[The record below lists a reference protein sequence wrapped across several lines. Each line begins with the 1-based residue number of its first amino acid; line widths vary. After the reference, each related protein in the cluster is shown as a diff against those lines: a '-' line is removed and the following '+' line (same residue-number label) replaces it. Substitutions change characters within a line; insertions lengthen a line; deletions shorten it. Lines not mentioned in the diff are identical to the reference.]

1 MFRALLGFVR
11 GRSVTCV
18 PHPTSALAQE
28 AASLLTRVQG
38 ARSTTQELR
47 SGTLL
52 SKRKRSTFPNVL
64 LCI

>member
-1 MFRALLGFVR
+1 
-11 GRSVTCV
+11 VTCV